1 MLKLKGLISK
11 DTIDKV
17 FEYARVEE
25 VISDFIALK
34 KTGANFKGLSPF
46 TNEKTPSFIVSP
58 SKQIWKDFSS
68 GKGGNVIAFLMEHE
82 QFNYPESVRYLANKY
97 NIEVIETTDKFENV
111 EERNARESL
120 FIINSFAQEYF
131 QNILSKED
139 IVKDY
144 LINRGLSASTI
155 DNFNIGF
162 SPDFKNSFY
171 NKSIEN
177 GFTRD
182 YLIDTGL
189 VIANEDNYVDRFRG
203 RIMFPIKSIS
213 GRILGFGGRII
224 NSNKKLAKYINS
236 PESKIYNKSKTL
248 YGIYE
253 SKQFI
258 VKDDVCYLVEGYMDV
273 VQLHEHGI
281 KNVLASSGT
290 SLTKDQIILIKRLT
304 SNIVILFDGD
314 QAGLSASLR
323 SIDMILEEGLNVR
336 ICPLPNGEDPDSFV
350 KKHKRNKMINYIDE
364 QSKDLID
371 FILSVN
377 KEYKND
383 EDKKVN
389 IIKSILKSIS
399 LIPDSLKQEVYI
411 KKLSSVLS
419 IDESSLFRSFSTIE
433 TAKKIQKTKIPN
445 NSGDNLYKVKTS
457 KKENRSEYIY
467 QLERQIISILLKY
480 GAEEIIFE
488 DVILNKNEKGD
499 IVENKKE
506 IRSKVFE
513 KIYLDLQQDEIEFT
527 HEPFKEIYNKLIN
540 SFHNQNLVSID
551 SFINDLEPSS
561 SKIVSDI
568 LINDE
573 KYQLHDWEKKNIYV
587 KKIGSE
593 LSQLVNET
601 ILNMRRYLIDKKIN
615 ELQDNSNDNKEKVLE
630 EVMSYYS
637 LKKLLSA
644 KLNRVV

>member
-1 MLKLKGLISK
+1 MISK

-17 FEYARVEE
+17 FEFSRVEE

-82 QFNYPESVRYLANKY
+82 QFNYPESIRYLANKY
-97 NIEVIETTDKFENV
+97 NIEIIETAESAENV
-111 EERNARESL
+111 EERNERESL
-120 FIINSFAQEYF
+120 FIINSYALSYF
-131 QNILSKED
+131 EEIYSKND
-139 IVKDY
+139 RIKKY
-144 LINRGLSASTI
+144 LIDRGLSESTI
-155 DNFNIGF
+155 QNFSLGYSNDSKNEFYKSASNKGYSDNFL
-162 SPDFKNSFY
+162 
-171 NKSIEN
+171 EE
-177 GFTRD
+177 
-182 YLIDTGL
+182 TGL
-189 VIANEDNYVDRFRG
+189 VLSNADKKIDRFRG
-203 RIMFPIKSIS
+203 RIIFPIKSIA
-213 GRILGFGGRII
+213 GRIVGFGGRIVD
-224 NSNKKLAKYINS
+224 STKKIAKYINS

-258 VKDDVCYLVEGYMDV
+258 VRDDVCLLVEGYMDV
-273 VQLHEHGI
+273 IQLHEHGI

-304 SNIVILFDGD
+304 SNIIILFDGD

-323 SIDMILEEGLNVR
+323 SIDMILEEGLNVK
-336 ICPLPNGEDPDSFV
+336 ICSFPDGEDPDSFV
-350 KKHKRNKMINYIDE
+350 KKNKKDFMLDYVE
-364 QSKDLID
+364 KESKDFID
-371 FILSVN
+371 FKLDINSDFH
-377 KEYKND
+377 ND
-383 EDKKVN
+383 EDKKVAL
-389 IIKSILKSIS
+389 IKNILKSIS

-411 KKLSSVLS
+411 KKLSSILE
-419 IDESSLFRSFSTIE
+419 IDEASLFRSFANIE
-433 TAKKIQKTKIPN
+433 NSKSLKKSSRKFYGKKIV
-445 NSGDNLYKVKTS
+445 KVQSSKNENTS
-457 KKENRSEYIY
+457 SYIY

-480 GAEEIIFE
+480 GAEEILFE
-488 DVILNKNEKGD
+488 DTRLSKD
-499 IVENKKE
+499 ENGKVLETKKE

-527 HEPFKEIYNKLIN
+527 HSPFKDIYNKLIN
-540 SFHNQNLVSID
+540 GFHNGTTLSIEN
-551 SFINDLEPSS
+551 FINDLDSSS

-573 KYQLHDWEKKNIYV
+573 KYQLHDWERKNIYV

-601 ILNMRRYLIDKKIN
+601 ILNMRRFLIDKKII
-615 ELQDNSNDNKEKVLE
+615 ELQEFQKEDNKKDILE
-630 EVMSYYS
+630 QVMSYYK
-637 LKKLLSA
+637 LKKVLSA

>member
-1 MLKLKGLISK
+1 MISK

-17 FEYARVEE
+17 FEFSRVEE

-82 QFNYPESVRYLANKY
+82 QFNYPESIRYLANKY
-97 NIEVIETTDKFENV
+97 NIEIIETAESAENI
-111 EERNARESL
+111 EERNERESL
-120 FIINSFAQEYF
+120 FIINSYALSYF
-131 QNILSKED
+131 EEIYSKND
-139 IVKDY
+139 IIKKY
-144 LINRGLSASTI
+144 LINRGLSKSTI
-155 DNFNIGF
+155 QNFSLGYSHDSQNEFYKSASNKGYSDNFL
-162 SPDFKNSFY
+162 
-171 NKSIEN
+171 EE
-177 GFTRD
+177 
-182 YLIDTGL
+182 TGL
-189 VIANEDNYVDRFRG
+189 ILSTADKKIDRFRG
-203 RIMFPIKSIS
+203 RIIFPIKSIA
-213 GRILGFGGRII
+213 GRIVGFGGRIVD
-224 NSNKKLAKYINS
+224 STKKIAKYINS

-258 VKDDVCYLVEGYMDV
+258 VRDDVCLLVEGYMDV
-273 VQLHEHGI
+273 IQLHEHGI

-304 SNIVILFDGD
+304 SNIIILFDGD

-323 SIDMILEEGLNVR
+323 SIDMILEEGLNVK
-336 ICPLPNGEDPDSFV
+336 ICSFPDGEDPDSFV
-350 KKHKRNKMINYIDE
+350 KKNKKDFMLDYVE
-364 QSKDLID
+364 KQSKDFID
-371 FILSVN
+371 FKLDINSDFH
-377 KEYKND
+377 ND
-383 EDKKVN
+383 EDKKVAL
-389 IIKSILKSIS
+389 IKNILKSIS
-399 LIPDSLKQEVYI
+399 LIPDSLKQEIYI
-411 KKLSSVLS
+411 KKLSSILE
-419 IDESSLFRSFSTIE
+419 IDEASLFRSFANIE
-433 TAKKIQKTKIPN
+433 NSKSLKKSSRKFYRKKIV
-445 NSGDNLYKVKTS
+445 KVQSSKNENTS
-457 KKENRSEYIY
+457 SYIY

-480 GAEEIIFE
+480 GAEEILFE
-488 DVILNKNEKGD
+488 DTRLSKD
-499 IVENKKE
+499 ENGKVLETKKE

-527 HEPFKEIYNKLIN
+527 HSPFKDIYNKLIN
-540 SFHNQNLVSID
+540 GFHNGTTLSIEN
-551 SFINDLEPSS
+551 FINDLDSSS

-573 KYQLHDWEKKNIYV
+573 KYQLHDWERKNIYV

-601 ILNMRRYLIDKKIN
+601 ILNMRRFLIDKKII
-615 ELQDNSNDNKEKVLE
+615 ELQGFQKEDNKKDILE
-630 EVMSYYS
+630 QVMSYYK
-637 LKKLLSA
+637 LKKVLSA

>member
-1 MLKLKGLISK
+1 MISK
-11 DTIDKV
+11 ETIDKV
-17 FEYARVEE
+17 FEFARVEE

-82 QFNYPESVRYLANKY
+82 QFNYPESIRYLANKY
-97 NIEVIETTDKFENV
+97 NIEIIETNDKYENS
-111 EERNARESL
+111 EERNKRESL

-131 QNILSKED
+131 QNVVLKEVD
-139 IVKDY
+139 VKNY
-144 LINRGLSASTI
+144 LKERGLSDSTI
-155 DNFNIGF
+155 VNFNIGF
-162 SPDFKNSFY
+162 SPDKKNSFY
-171 NKSIEN
+171 KYASEK
-177 GFTRD
+177 GFSAD
-182 YLIDTGL
+182 YLIETGL
-189 VIANEDNYVDRFRG
+189 VISNENNNIDRFRG

-213 GRILGFGGRII
+213 GRVIGFGGRII
-224 NSNKKLAKYINS
+224 DSNKKIAKYINS

-258 VKDDVCYLVEGYMDV
+258 VKNDVCFLVEGYMDV

-281 KNVLASSGT
+281 KNVLATSGT

-304 SNIVILFDGD
+304 SNIIILFDGD
-314 QAGLSASLR
+314 QAGLSASMR
-323 SIDMILEEGLNVR
+323 SIDMILEEGLNVK
-336 ICPLPNGEDPDSFV
+336 ICQFPDGEDPDSFV
-350 KKHKRNKMINYIDE
+350 KKYKHDKMIEYIDE

-371 FILSVN
+371 FIISVN
-377 KEYKND
+377 NEFEKD
-383 EDKKVN
+383 EDKKVDL
-389 IIKSILKSIS
+389 IKSILKSIS
-399 LIPDSLKQEVYI
+399 LIPDLLKQEVYI

-419 IDESSLFRSFSTIE
+419 IEESSLFRSFSNIKVGKKLQKSKSRQYSKNIVKIE
-433 TAKKIQKTKIPN
+433 SP
-445 NSGDNLYKVKTS
+445 
-457 KKENRSEYIY
+457 KKEDKSGYIY

-480 GAEEIIFE
+480 GVEEIVFE
-488 DVILNKNEKGD
+488 DIFLNKNEKGD
-499 IVENKKE
+499 IVESRKE
-506 IRSKVFE
+506 IRSKVYE

-527 HEPFKEIYNKLIN
+527 HGPFKEIYNKLIN
-540 SFHNQNLVSID
+540 SFHNQNLISID
-551 SFINDLEPSS
+551 SFINDLEPNS

-601 ILNMRRYLIDKKIN
+601 ILNMRRYLIDKKIH
-615 ELQDNSNDNKEKVLE
+615 ELQDNSNNETNKVLE
-630 EVMSYYS
+630 EVMSYYR

>member
-1 MLKLKGLISK
+1 MISK

-17 FEYARVEE
+17 FEFSRVEE

-82 QFNYPESVRYLANKY
+82 QFNYPESIRYLANKY
-97 NIEVIETTDKFENV
+97 NIEIIETAESAENV
-111 EERNARESL
+111 EERNERESL
-120 FIINSFAQEYF
+120 FIINSYALSYF
-131 QNILSKED
+131 EEIYSKND
-139 IVKDY
+139 RIKKY
-144 LINRGLSASTI
+144 LIDRGLSESSIQNFSLGYSNDSQNEFYKSASNKGYS
-155 DNFNIGF
+155 DNFL
-162 SPDFKNSFY
+162 
-171 NKSIEN
+171 EE
-177 GFTRD
+177 
-182 YLIDTGL
+182 TGL
-189 VIANEDNYVDRFRG
+189 VLSTADKKIDRFRG
-203 RIMFPIKSIS
+203 RIIFPIKSIA
-213 GRILGFGGRII
+213 GRIVGFGGRIVD
-224 NSNKKLAKYINS
+224 STKKIAKYINS

-258 VKDDVCYLVEGYMDV
+258 VRDDVCLLVEGYMDV
-273 VQLHEHGI
+273 IQLHEHGI

-304 SNIVILFDGD
+304 SNIIILFDGD

-323 SIDMILEEGLNVR
+323 SIDMILEEGLNVK
-336 ICPLPNGEDPDSFV
+336 ICSFPDGEDPDSFV
-350 KKHKRNKMINYIDE
+350 KKNKKDFMLDYIKKE
-364 QSKDLID
+364 SKDFID
-371 FILSVN
+371 FKLDINSDFH
-377 KEYKND
+377 ND
-383 EDKKVN
+383 EDKKVAL
-389 IIKSILKSIS
+389 IKNILKSIS
-399 LIPDSLKQEVYI
+399 LIPDSLKQEIYI
-411 KKLSSVLS
+411 KKLSSILE
-419 IDESSLFRSFSTIE
+419 IDEASLFRSFANIE
-433 TAKKIQKTKIPN
+433 NSKSLKKSSRKLYGKKIV
-445 NSGDNLYKVKTS
+445 KVQSSKNENTS
-457 KKENRSEYIY
+457 SYIY

-480 GAEEIIFE
+480 GAEEILFE
-488 DVILNKNEKGD
+488 DTRLSKD
-499 IVENKKE
+499 ENGKVLETKKE

-527 HEPFKEIYNKLIN
+527 HSPFKDIYNKLIN
-540 SFHNQNLVSID
+540 GFHNGTTLSIEN
-551 SFINDLEPSS
+551 FINDLDSSS

-573 KYQLHDWEKKNIYV
+573 KYQLHDWERKNIYV

-601 ILNMRRYLIDKKIN
+601 ILNMRRFLIDKKII
-615 ELQDNSNDNKEKVLE
+615 ELQEFQKEDNKKDILE
-630 EVMSYYS
+630 QVMSYYK
-637 LKKLLSA
+637 LKKVLSA

>member
-1 MLKLKGLISK
+1 MISK
-11 DTIDKV
+11 ETIDKV
-17 FEYARVEE
+17 FEFARVEE

-82 QFNYPESVRYLANKY
+82 QFNYPESIRYLANKY
-97 NIEVIETTDKFENV
+97 NIEIIETNDKYENS
-111 EERNARESL
+111 EERNKRESL

-131 QNILSKED
+131 QNVVLEEVDVKNYLKE
-139 IVKDY
+139 
-144 LINRGLSASTI
+144 RGLSDSTI
-155 DNFNIGF
+155 VNFNIGF
-162 SPDFKNSFY
+162 SPDKKNSFY
-171 NKSIEN
+171 TNASEKGFSI
-177 GFTRD
+177 D
-182 YLIDTGL
+182 YLIETGL
-189 VIANEDNYVDRFRG
+189 VISNENNYIDRFRG

-213 GRILGFGGRII
+213 GRVIGFGGRII
-224 NSNKKLAKYINS
+224 DSNKKIAKYINS
-236 PESKIYNKSKTL
+236 PESKIYNKSKIL

-258 VKDDVCYLVEGYMDV
+258 VKNDVCFLVEGYMDV

-281 KNVLASSGT
+281 KNVLATSGT

-304 SNIVILFDGD
+304 SNIIILFDGD
-314 QAGLSASLR
+314 QAGLSASMR
-323 SIDMILEEGLNVR
+323 SIDMILEEGLNVK
-336 ICPLPNGEDPDSFV
+336 ICQFPDGEDPDSFV
-350 KKHKRNKMINYIDE
+350 KKYKHDKMIEYIDE
-364 QSKDLID
+364 ESKDLID
-371 FILSVN
+371 FIISVN
-377 KEYKND
+377 NEFEKD
-383 EDKKVN
+383 EDKKVDL
-389 IIKSILKSIS
+389 IKSILKSIS
-399 LIPDSLKQEVYI
+399 LIPDLLKQEVYI

-419 IDESSLFRSFSTIE
+419 IEESSLFRSFSNIKVGKKLQKSKSRQYSKNIVKIE
-433 TAKKIQKTKIPN
+433 SP
-445 NSGDNLYKVKTS
+445 
-457 KKENRSEYIY
+457 KKEDKSGYIY

-480 GAEEIIFE
+480 GVEEIVFE
-488 DVILNKNEKGD
+488 DIFLNKNEKGD
-499 IVENKKE
+499 IVESRKE
-506 IRSKVFE
+506 IRSKVYE

-527 HEPFKEIYNKLIN
+527 HGPFKEIYNKLIN
-540 SFHNQNLVSID
+540 SFHNQNLISID
-551 SFINDLEPSS
+551 SFINDLEPNS

-601 ILNMRRYLIDKKIN
+601 ILNMRRYLIDKKIH
-615 ELQDNSNDNKEKVLE
+615 ELQDNSNNETNKVLE
-630 EVMSYYS
+630 EVMSYYR

>member
-1 MLKLKGLISK
+1 MISK
-11 DTIDKV
+11 ETIEKV

-82 QFNYPESVRYLANKY
+82 QFNYPESIRYLANKY
-97 NIEVIETTDKFENV
+97 NIEIIETTNKSENV
-111 EERNARESL
+111 EERNVRESL
-120 FIINSFAQEYF
+120 FIINSYAQEFF

-139 IVKDY
+139 
-144 LINRGLSASTI
+144 N
-155 DNFNIGF
+155 
-162 SPDFKNSFY
+162 
-171 NKSIEN
+171 
-177 GFTRD
+177 TRD
-182 YLIDTGL
+182 YLIDRGLSDSTIENFSIGFSPDLKNSFYKNASENGFTKDYLNETGL
-189 VIANEDNYVDRFRG
+189 VISNEDTHFDRFRG

-224 NSNKKLAKYINS
+224 NSNKKIAKYINS

-314 QAGLSASLR
+314 EAGLSASLR

-336 ICPLPNGEDPDSFV
+336 ICPFPDGEDPDSFV
-350 KKHKRNKMINYIDE
+350 KKNKRDKMVAYINE

-371 FILSVN
+371 FILSIN
-377 KEYKND
+377 KEYEND
-383 EDKKVN
+383 EDKKVAL
-389 IIKSILKSIS
+389 IKSILKSIS

-433 TAKKIQKTKIPN
+433 TGKKIQKAKTRNYSRN
-445 NSGDNLYKVKTS
+445 NVLKVETS
-457 KKENRSEYIY
+457 KKENTSEYIY

-480 GAEEIIFE
+480 GAEEILFE
-488 DVILNKNEKGD
+488 DIILNKNEKGD
-499 IVENKKE
+499 IVESKKQ

-527 HEPFKEIYNKLIN
+527 HGPFKEIYNKLIN
-540 SFHNQNLVSID
+540 SLHNQKLVSID
-551 SFINDLEPSS
+551 SFINDLEPNS

-601 ILNMRRYLIDKKIN
+601 ILNMRRYLIDKKIT
-615 ELQDNSNDNKEKVLE
+615 ELQDNSKDDKDEVLE

>member
-1 MLKLKGLISK
+1 MISK

-17 FEYARVEE
+17 FEFSRVEE

-82 QFNYPESVRYLANKY
+82 QFNYPESIRYLANKY
-97 NIEVIETTDKFENV
+97 NIEIIETAESTENV
-111 EERNARESL
+111 EERNERESL
-120 FIINSFAQEYF
+120 FIINSYALSYF
-131 QNILSKED
+131 EEIYSKND
-139 IVKDY
+139 RIKKY
-144 LINRGLSASTI
+144 LIDRGLSESTI
-155 DNFNIGF
+155 QNFSLGYSNDSQNEFYKSASNKGYSDNFL
-162 SPDFKNSFY
+162 
-171 NKSIEN
+171 EE
-177 GFTRD
+177 
-182 YLIDTGL
+182 TGL
-189 VIANEDNYVDRFRG
+189 ILSTADKKIDRFRG
-203 RIMFPIKSIS
+203 RIIFPIKSIA
-213 GRILGFGGRII
+213 GRIVGFGGRIVD
-224 NSNKKLAKYINS
+224 STKKIAKYINS

-258 VKDDVCYLVEGYMDV
+258 VRDDVCLLVEGYMDV
-273 VQLHEHGI
+273 IQLHEHGI

-304 SNIVILFDGD
+304 SNIIILFDGD

-323 SIDMILEEGLNVR
+323 SIDMILEEGLNVK
-336 ICPLPNGEDPDSFV
+336 ICSFPDGEDPDSFV
-350 KKHKRNKMINYIDE
+350 KKNKKDFMLDYVE
-364 QSKDLID
+364 KQSKDFID
-371 FILSVN
+371 FKLDINSDFH
-377 KEYKND
+377 ND
-383 EDKKVN
+383 EDKKVAL
-389 IIKSILKSIS
+389 IKNILKSIS
-399 LIPDSLKQEVYI
+399 LIPDSLKQEIYI
-411 KKLSSVLS
+411 KKLSSILK
-419 IDESSLFRSFSTIE
+419 IDEASLFRSFASIE
-433 TAKKIQKTKIPN
+433 NSKSLKKSSRKLYGKKIV
-445 NSGDNLYKVKTS
+445 KVQSSKNENTS
-457 KKENRSEYIY
+457 SYIY

-480 GAEEIIFE
+480 GAEEILFE
-488 DVILNKNEKGD
+488 DTRLSKD
-499 IVENKKE
+499 ENGKVLETKKE

-527 HEPFKEIYNKLIN
+527 HSPFKDIYNKLIN
-540 SFHNQNLVSID
+540 GFHNGTTLSIEN
-551 SFINDLEPSS
+551 FINDLDSSS

-573 KYQLHDWEKKNIYV
+573 KYQLHDWERKNIYV

-601 ILNMRRYLIDKKIN
+601 ILNMRRFLIDKKII
-615 ELQDNSNDNKEKVLE
+615 ELQEFQKEDNKNDILE
-630 EVMSYYS
+630 QVMSYYK
-637 LKKLLSA
+637 LKKILSA

>member
-1 MLKLKGLISK
+1 LISK

-17 FEYARVEE
+17 FEFSRVEE

-82 QFNYPESVRYLANKY
+82 QFNYPESIRYLANKY
-97 NIEVIETTDKFENV
+97 NIEIIETAESAENV
-111 EERNARESL
+111 EERNERESL
-120 FIINSFAQEYF
+120 FIINSYALSYF
-131 QNILSKED
+131 EEIYSKND
-139 IVKDY
+139 RIKKY
-144 LINRGLSASTI
+144 LIDRGLSESTI
-155 DNFNIGF
+155 QNFSLGYSNDSQNEFYKSASNKGYSDNFL
-162 SPDFKNSFY
+162 
-171 NKSIEN
+171 EE
-177 GFTRD
+177 
-182 YLIDTGL
+182 TGL
-189 VIANEDNYVDRFRG
+189 VLSTADKKIDRFRG
-203 RIMFPIKSIS
+203 RIIFPIKSIA
-213 GRILGFGGRII
+213 GRIVGFGGRIVD
-224 NSNKKLAKYINS
+224 STKKIAKYINS

-258 VKDDVCYLVEGYMDV
+258 VRDDVCLLVEGYMDV
-273 VQLHEHGI
+273 IQLHEHGI

-304 SNIVILFDGD
+304 SNIIILFDGD

-323 SIDMILEEGLNVR
+323 SIDMILEEGLNVK
-336 ICPLPNGEDPDSFV
+336 ICSFPDGEDPDSFV
-350 KKHKRNKMINYIDE
+350 KKNKKDFMLDYVE
-364 QSKDLID
+364 KESKDFID
-371 FILSVN
+371 FKLDINSDFH
-377 KEYKND
+377 ND
-383 EDKKVN
+383 EDKKVAL
-389 IIKSILKSIS
+389 IKNILKSIS
-399 LIPDSLKQEVYI
+399 LIPDSLKQEIYI
-411 KKLSSVLS
+411 KKLSSILE
-419 IDESSLFRSFSTIE
+419 IDEASLFRSFANIE
-433 TAKKIQKTKIPN
+433 NSKSLKKSSRKFYGKKIV
-445 NSGDNLYKVKTS
+445 KVQSSKNENTS
-457 KKENRSEYIY
+457 SYIY

-480 GAEEIIFE
+480 GAEEILFE
-488 DVILNKNEKGD
+488 DTRLSKD
-499 IVENKKE
+499 ENGKVLETKKE

-527 HEPFKEIYNKLIN
+527 HSPFKDIYNKLIN
-540 SFHNQNLVSID
+540 GFHNGTTLSIEN
-551 SFINDLEPSS
+551 FINDLDSSS

-573 KYQLHDWEKKNIYV
+573 KYQLHDWERKNIYV

-601 ILNMRRYLIDKKIN
+601 ILNMRRFLIDKKII
-615 ELQDNSNDNKEKVLE
+615 ELQEFQKEDNKNDILE
-630 EVMSYYS
+630 QVMSYYK
-637 LKKLLSA
+637 LKKILSA

>member
-1 MLKLKGLISK
+1 MISK

-17 FEYARVEE
+17 FEFSRVEE

-82 QFNYPESVRYLANKY
+82 QFNYPESIRYLANKY
-97 NIEVIETTDKFENV
+97 NIEIIETAESAENV
-111 EERNARESL
+111 EERNERESL
-120 FIINSFAQEYF
+120 FIINSYALSYF
-131 QNILSKED
+131 EEIYSKND
-139 IVKDY
+139 IIKKY
-144 LINRGLSASTI
+144 LINRGLSKSTI
-155 DNFNIGF
+155 QNFSLGYSHDSQNEFYKSASNKGYSDNFL
-162 SPDFKNSFY
+162 
-171 NKSIEN
+171 EE
-177 GFTRD
+177 
-182 YLIDTGL
+182 TGL
-189 VIANEDNYVDRFRG
+189 ILSTADKKIDRFRG
-203 RIMFPIKSIS
+203 RIIFPIKSIA
-213 GRILGFGGRII
+213 GRIVGFGGRIVD
-224 NSNKKLAKYINS
+224 STKKIAKYINS

-258 VKDDVCYLVEGYMDV
+258 VRDDVCLLVEGYMDV
-273 VQLHEHGI
+273 IQLHEHGI

-304 SNIVILFDGD
+304 SNIIILFDGD

-323 SIDMILEEGLNVR
+323 SIDMILEEGLNVK
-336 ICPLPNGEDPDSFV
+336 ICSFPDGEDPDSFV
-350 KKHKRNKMINYIDE
+350 KKNKKDFMLDYVE
-364 QSKDLID
+364 KESKDFID
-371 FILSVN
+371 FKLDINSDFH
-377 KEYKND
+377 ND
-383 EDKKVN
+383 EDKKVAL
-389 IIKSILKSIS
+389 IKNILKSIS
-399 LIPDSLKQEVYI
+399 LIPDSLKQEIYL
-411 KKLSSVLS
+411 KKLSSILK
-419 IDESSLFRSFSTIE
+419 IDEASLFRSFATIE
-433 TAKKIQKTKIPN
+433 NSKSLKKSSRKLYGKKIV
-445 NSGDNLYKVKTS
+445 KVQSSKNENTS
-457 KKENRSEYIY
+457 SYIY

-480 GAEEIIFE
+480 GAEEILFE
-488 DVILNKNEKGD
+488 DTRLSKD
-499 IVENKKE
+499 ENGKVLETKKE

-527 HEPFKEIYNKLIN
+527 HSPFKDIFNKLIN
-540 SFHNQNLVSID
+540 GFNNGTTLSIEN
-551 SFINDLEPSS
+551 FINDLDSNS

-573 KYQLHDWEKKNIYV
+573 KYQLHDWERKNIYV

-601 ILNMRRYLIDKKIN
+601 ILNMRRFLIDKKII
-615 ELQDNSNDNKEKVLE
+615 ELQGFQKEGNKKDILE
-630 EVMSYYS
+630 QVMSYYK
-637 LKKLLSA
+637 LKKVLSA

>member
-1 MLKLKGLISK
+1 MISK

-17 FEYARVEE
+17 FEFSRVEE

-82 QFNYPESVRYLANKY
+82 QFNYPESIRYLANKY
-97 NIEVIETTDKFENV
+97 NIEIIETAESAENV
-111 EERNARESL
+111 EERNERESL
-120 FIINSFAQEYF
+120 FIINSYALSYF
-131 QNILSKED
+131 EEIYSKND
-139 IVKDY
+139 RIKKY
-144 LINRGLSASTI
+144 LIDRGLSESTI
-155 DNFNIGF
+155 QNFSLGYSNDSKNEFYKSASNKGYSDNFL
-162 SPDFKNSFY
+162 
-171 NKSIEN
+171 EE
-177 GFTRD
+177 
-182 YLIDTGL
+182 TGL
-189 VIANEDNYVDRFRG
+189 VLSTADKKIDRFRG
-203 RIMFPIKSIS
+203 RIIFPIKSIA
-213 GRILGFGGRII
+213 GRIVGFGGRIVD
-224 NSNKKLAKYINS
+224 STKKIAKYINS

-258 VKDDVCYLVEGYMDV
+258 VRDDVCLLVEGYMDV
-273 VQLHEHGI
+273 IQLHEHGI

-304 SNIVILFDGD
+304 SNIIILFDGD

-323 SIDMILEEGLNVR
+323 SIDMILEEGLNVK
-336 ICPLPNGEDPDSFV
+336 ICSFPDGEDPDSFV
-350 KKHKRNKMINYIDE
+350 KKNKKDFMLDYIKKE
-364 QSKDLID
+364 SKDFID
-371 FILSVN
+371 FKLDINSDFH
-377 KEYKND
+377 ND
-383 EDKKVN
+383 EDKKVAL
-389 IIKSILKSIS
+389 IKNILKSIS
-399 LIPDSLKQEVYI
+399 LIPDSLKQEIYI
-411 KKLSSVLS
+411 KKLSSILE
-419 IDESSLFRSFSTIE
+419 IDEASLFRSFANIE
-433 TAKKIQKTKIPN
+433 NSKSLKKSSRKLYEKKIV
-445 NSGDNLYKVKTS
+445 KVQSSKNEYTS
-457 KKENRSEYIY
+457 SYIY

-480 GAEEIIFE
+480 GAEEILFE
-488 DVILNKNEKGD
+488 DTRLSKD
-499 IVENKKE
+499 ENGKVLETKKE

-527 HEPFKEIYNKLIN
+527 HSPFKDIYNKLIN
-540 SFHNQNLVSID
+540 GFHNGTTLSIEN
-551 SFINDLEPSS
+551 FINDLDSSS

-573 KYQLHDWEKKNIYV
+573 KYQLHDWERKNIYV

-601 ILNMRRYLIDKKIN
+601 ILNMRRFLIDKKII
-615 ELQDNSNDNKEKVLE
+615 ELQEFQKEDNKKDILE
-630 EVMSYYS
+630 QVMSYYK
-637 LKKLLSA
+637 LKKVLSA

>member
-1 MLKLKGLISK
+1 MISK

-17 FEYARVEE
+17 FEFSRVEE

-82 QFNYPESVRYLANKY
+82 QFNYPESIRYLANKY
-97 NIEVIETTDKFENV
+97 NIEIIETAESAENV
-111 EERNARESL
+111 EERNERESL
-120 FIINSFAQEYF
+120 FIINSYALSYF
-131 QNILSKED
+131 EEIYSKND
-139 IVKDY
+139 RIKKY
-144 LINRGLSASTI
+144 LIDRGLSESTI
-155 DNFNIGF
+155 QNFSLGYSNDSKNEFYKSASNKGYSDNFL
-162 SPDFKNSFY
+162 
-171 NKSIEN
+171 EE
-177 GFTRD
+177 
-182 YLIDTGL
+182 TGL
-189 VIANEDNYVDRFRG
+189 VLSTADKKIDRFRG
-203 RIMFPIKSIS
+203 RIIFPIKSIA
-213 GRILGFGGRII
+213 GRIVGFGGRIVD
-224 NSNKKLAKYINS
+224 STKKIAKYINS

-258 VKDDVCYLVEGYMDV
+258 VRDDVCLLVEGYMDV
-273 VQLHEHGI
+273 IQLHEHGI

-304 SNIVILFDGD
+304 SNIIILFDGD

-323 SIDMILEEGLNVR
+323 SIDMILEEGLNVK
-336 ICPLPNGEDPDSFV
+336 ICSFPDGEDPDSFV
-350 KKHKRNKMINYIDE
+350 KKNKKDFMLDYVE
-364 QSKDLID
+364 KESKDFID
-371 FILSVN
+371 FKLDINSDFH
-377 KEYKND
+377 ND
-383 EDKKVN
+383 EDKKVAL
-389 IIKSILKSIS
+389 IKNILKSIS

-411 KKLSSVLS
+411 KKLSSILE
-419 IDESSLFRSFSTIE
+419 IDEASLFRSFANIE
-433 TAKKIQKTKIPN
+433 NSKSLKKSSRKLYGKKIV
-445 NSGDNLYKVKTS
+445 KVQSSKNENTS
-457 KKENRSEYIY
+457 SYIY

-480 GAEEIIFE
+480 GAEEILFE
-488 DVILNKNEKGD
+488 DTRLSKD
-499 IVENKKE
+499 ENGKVLETKKE

-527 HEPFKEIYNKLIN
+527 HSPFKDIYNKLIN
-540 SFHNQNLVSID
+540 GFHNGTTLSIEN
-551 SFINDLEPSS
+551 FINDLDSSS

-573 KYQLHDWEKKNIYV
+573 KYQLHDWERKNIYV

-601 ILNMRRYLIDKKIN
+601 ILNMRRFLIDKKIID
-615 ELQDNSNDNKEKVLE
+615 LQEFQKEDNKKDILE
-630 EVMSYYS
+630 QVMSYYK
-637 LKKLLSA
+637 LKKVLSA

>member
-1 MLKLKGLISK
+1 MISK

-17 FEYARVEE
+17 FEFARVEE

-34 KTGANFKGLSPF
+34 KTGANYKGLSPF

-82 QFNYPESVRYLANKY
+82 QFNYPESIRYLANKY
-97 NIEVIETTDKFENV
+97 SIEIIETNDNYENS
-111 EERNARESL
+111 EERNVRESL

-131 QNILSKED
+131 QNVILKEVD
-139 IVKDY
+139 VKNY
-144 LINRGLSASTI
+144 LKERGLSDSTI
-155 DNFNIGF
+155 VNFNIGF
-162 SPDFKNSFY
+162 SPNKKNSFY
-171 NKSIEN
+171 KNASEKGFSI
-177 GFTRD
+177 D
-182 YLIDTGL
+182 YLIETGL
-189 VIANEDNYVDRFRG
+189 IISNENNYIDRFRG

-213 GRILGFGGRII
+213 GRIIGFGGRII
-224 NSNKKLAKYINS
+224 DSNKKIAKYINS

-258 VKDDVCYLVEGYMDV
+258 VKNDLCFLVEGYMDV

-281 KNVLASSGT
+281 KNVLATSGT
-290 SLTKDQIILIKRLT
+290 SLTNDQIILIKRLT
-304 SNIVILFDGD
+304 SNIIVLFDGD

-323 SIDMILEEGLNVR
+323 SIDMILKEGLNVK
-336 ICPLPNGEDPDSFV
+336 ICQFPDGEDPDSFV
-350 KKHKRNKMINYIDE
+350 KKYKHDKMTEYIDK

-371 FILSVN
+371 FIISIN
-377 KEYKND
+377 NEFEKD
-383 EDKKVN
+383 EDKKVDL
-389 IIKSILKSIS
+389 IKSILKSIS
-399 LIPDSLKQEVYI
+399 LIPDLLKQEVYI

-419 IDESSLFRSFSTIE
+419 IEESSLFRSFSNIQVGKKLQKIKSRQYSNNIVKIE
-433 TAKKIQKTKIPN
+433 SQ
-445 NSGDNLYKVKTS
+445 
-457 KKENRSEYIY
+457 KKEDKSGYIY

-480 GAEEIIFE
+480 GVEEIVFE
-488 DVILNKNEKGD
+488 DIFLNKNEKGE
-499 IVENKKE
+499 IVENTKE
-506 IRSKVFE
+506 IRSKVYE

-527 HEPFKEIYNKLIN
+527 HGPFKEIYNKLIN
-540 SFHNQNLVSID
+540 SFHNQNLISID
-551 SFINDLEPSS
+551 GFINDLEPNS

-568 LINDE
+568 LINEE

-601 ILNMRRYLIDKKIN
+601 ILNMRRYLIDKKIH
-615 ELQDNSNDNKEKVLE
+615 ELQDNSENKTNKVLE
-630 EVMSYYS
+630 EVMSYYR

>member
-1 MLKLKGLISK
+1 MLKLKGLITK
-11 DTIDKV
+11 ETIDKV

-139 IVKDY
+139 KVKDY

-162 SPDFKNSFY
+162 SPDLKNSFY

-189 VIANEDNYVDRFRG
+189 VISNEDNYVDRFRG

-304 SNIVILFDGD
+304 PNIVILFDGD

-336 ICPLPNGEDPDSFV
+336 ICPLPDGEDPDSFV

-433 TAKKIQKTKIPN
+433 TAKKIHKIKISN

-467 QLERQIISILLKY
+467 QLEKQIISILLKY

-551 SFINDLEPSS
+551 SFINDLDPSS

>member
-1 MLKLKGLISK
+1 LISK

-17 FEYARVEE
+17 FEFSRVEE

-82 QFNYPESVRYLANKY
+82 QFNYPESIRYLANKY
-97 NIEVIETTDKFENV
+97 NIEIIETAESAENI
-111 EERNARESL
+111 EERNERESL
-120 FIINSFAQEYF
+120 FIINSYALSYF
-131 QNILSKED
+131 EEIYSKND
-139 IVKDY
+139 IIKKY
-144 LINRGLSASTI
+144 LINRGLSKSTI
-155 DNFNIGF
+155 QNFSLGYSHDSQNEFYKSASNKGYSDNFL
-162 SPDFKNSFY
+162 
-171 NKSIEN
+171 EE
-177 GFTRD
+177 
-182 YLIDTGL
+182 TGL
-189 VIANEDNYVDRFRG
+189 ILSTADKKIDRFRG
-203 RIMFPIKSIS
+203 RIIFPIKSIA
-213 GRILGFGGRII
+213 GRIVGFGGRIVD
-224 NSNKKLAKYINS
+224 STKKIAKYINS

-258 VKDDVCYLVEGYMDV
+258 VRDDVCLLVEGYMDV
-273 VQLHEHGI
+273 IQLHEHGI

-304 SNIVILFDGD
+304 SNIIILFDGD

-323 SIDMILEEGLNVR
+323 SIDMILEEGLNVK
-336 ICPLPNGEDPDSFV
+336 ICSFPDGEDPDSFV
-350 KKHKRNKMINYIDE
+350 KKNKKDFMLDYVE
-364 QSKDLID
+364 KESKDFID
-371 FILSVN
+371 FKLDINSDFH
-377 KEYKND
+377 ND
-383 EDKKVN
+383 EDKKVAL
-389 IIKSILKSIS
+389 IKNILKSIS
-399 LIPDSLKQEVYI
+399 LIPDSLKQEIYI
-411 KKLSSVLS
+411 KKLSSILE
-419 IDESSLFRSFSTIE
+419 IDEASLFRSFASIE
-433 TAKKIQKTKIPN
+433 NSKSLKKSSRKLYRKKIV
-445 NSGDNLYKVKTS
+445 KVQSSKNENTS
-457 KKENRSEYIY
+457 SYIY

-480 GAEEIIFE
+480 GAEEILFE
-488 DVILNKNEKGD
+488 DTRLSKD
-499 IVENKKE
+499 ENGKVLETKKE

-527 HEPFKEIYNKLIN
+527 HSPFKDIFNKLIN
-540 SFHNQNLVSID
+540 GFNNGTTLSIEN
-551 SFINDLEPSS
+551 FINDLDSSS

-573 KYQLHDWEKKNIYV
+573 KYQLHDWERKNIYV

-601 ILNMRRYLIDKKIN
+601 ILNMRRFLIDKKII
-615 ELQDNSNDNKEKVLE
+615 ELQGFQKEDNKKDILE
-630 EVMSYYS
+630 QVMSYYK
-637 LKKLLSA
+637 LKKVLSA

>member
-1 MLKLKGLISK
+1 MISK
-11 DTIDKV
+11 ETIDKV

-34 KTGANFKGLSPF
+34 KTGANYKGLSPF

-82 QFNYPESVRYLANKY
+82 QFNYPESIRYLSNKY
-97 NIEVIETTDKFENV
+97 NIEIIETIDKSVNV

-120 FIINSFAQEYF
+120 FVINSFAQEYF
-131 QNILSKED
+131 QNILSSQTD
-139 IVKDY
+139 VKNY
-144 LINRGLSASTI
+144 LIERGLSNSTI
-155 DNFNIGF
+155 ENFNIGF
-162 SPDFKNSFY
+162 TGDVKNGFYINASENGY
-171 NKSIEN
+171 NK
-177 GFTRD
+177 D
-182 YLIDTGL
+182 YLVETGL
-189 VIANEDNYVDRFRG
+189 VISNDNNFVDRFRG

-224 NSNKKLAKYINS
+224 ESNKKIAKYINS
-236 PESKIYNKSKTL
+236 PESRIYNKSKTL

-258 VKDDVCYLVEGYMDV
+258 VKDDVCFLVEGYMDV

-323 SIDMILEEGLNVR
+323 SIDMIIEEGLNVR
-336 ICPLPNGEDPDSFV
+336 ICTFPDGEDPDSFV
-350 KKHKRNKMINYIDE
+350 KKNKRDKMIEFIDE
-364 QSKDLID
+364 KSKDLID
-371 FILSVN
+371 FMLSIQQDYN
-377 KEYKND
+377 ND
-383 EDKKVN
+383 EDKKVTL
-389 IIKSILKSIS
+389 IKSILQSIS
-399 LIPDSLKQEVYI
+399 LIPDSLKQEVYV
-411 KKLSSVLS
+411 KKLSSVLF
-419 IDESSLFRSFSTIE
+419 IDESSLFRSLSNIE
-433 TAKKIQKTKIPN
+433 NGKKINKRKTKNYTRN
-445 NSGDNLYKVKTS
+445 NILKVETS
-457 KKENRSEYIY
+457 KNENKSDYIY

-480 GAEEIIFE
+480 GAEEILFE
-488 DVILNKNEKGD
+488 DIILNKNEKGD
-499 IVENKKE
+499 IVESKKE

-527 HEPFKEIYNKLIN
+527 HLPFKEIYNKLIN
-540 SFHNQNLVSID
+540 SFNNQKLLSID
-551 SFINDLEPSS
+551 NFINDLEPNS

-573 KYQLHDWEKKNIYV
+573 KYQLHDWEKRNIYV

-601 ILNMRRYLIDKKIN
+601 ILNMRRYLIDKKIT
-615 ELQDNSNDNKEKVLE
+615 ELKNNIKDDKDKVLE
-630 EVMSYYS
+630 EVMSYYN

>member
-1 MLKLKGLISK
+1 MISK

-17 FEYARVEE
+17 FEFSRVEE

-82 QFNYPESVRYLANKY
+82 QFNYPESIRYLANKY
-97 NIEVIETTDKFENV
+97 NIEIIETAESAENI
-111 EERNARESL
+111 EERNERESL
-120 FIINSFAQEYF
+120 FIINSYALSYF
-131 QNILSKED
+131 EEIYSKND
-139 IVKDY
+139 RIKKY
-144 LINRGLSASTI
+144 LIDRGLSKSTI
-155 DNFNIGF
+155 QNFSLGYSNDSQNEFYKSASNKGYSDNFL
-162 SPDFKNSFY
+162 
-171 NKSIEN
+171 EE
-177 GFTRD
+177 
-182 YLIDTGL
+182 TGL
-189 VIANEDNYVDRFRG
+189 VLSTADKKIDRFRG
-203 RIMFPIKSIS
+203 RIIFPIKSIA
-213 GRILGFGGRII
+213 GRIVGFGGRIVD
-224 NSNKKLAKYINS
+224 STKKIAKYINS

-258 VKDDVCYLVEGYMDV
+258 VRDDVCLLVEGYMDV
-273 VQLHEHGI
+273 IQLHEHGI

-304 SNIVILFDGD
+304 SNIIILFDGD

-323 SIDMILEEGLNVR
+323 SIDMILEEGLNVK
-336 ICPLPNGEDPDSFV
+336 ICSFPDGEDPDSFV
-350 KKHKRNKMINYIDE
+350 KKNKKDFMLDYVE
-364 QSKDLID
+364 KESKDFID
-371 FILSVN
+371 FKLDINSDFH
-377 KEYKND
+377 ND
-383 EDKKVN
+383 EDKKVAL
-389 IIKSILKSIS
+389 IKNILKSIS
-399 LIPDSLKQEVYI
+399 LIPDSLKQEIYI
-411 KKLSSVLS
+411 KKLSSILE
-419 IDESSLFRSFSTIE
+419 IDEASLFRSFASIE
-433 TAKKIQKTKIPN
+433 NSKSLKKSSRKLYGKKIV
-445 NSGDNLYKVKTS
+445 KVQSSKNENTS
-457 KKENRSEYIY
+457 SYIY

-480 GAEEIIFE
+480 GAEEILFE
-488 DVILNKNEKGD
+488 DTRLSKD
-499 IVENKKE
+499 ENGKVLETKKE

-527 HEPFKEIYNKLIN
+527 HSPFKDIFNKLIN
-540 SFHNQNLVSID
+540 GFNNGTTLSIEN
-551 SFINDLEPSS
+551 FINDLDSSS

-573 KYQLHDWEKKNIYV
+573 KYQLHDWERKNIYV

-601 ILNMRRYLIDKKIN
+601 ILNMRRFLIDKKII
-615 ELQDNSNDNKEKVLE
+615 ELQGFQKEDNKKDILE
-630 EVMSYYS
+630 QVMSYYK
-637 LKKLLSA
+637 LKKVLSA

>member
-1 MLKLKGLISK
+1 MISK

-17 FEYARVEE
+17 FEFSRVEE

-82 QFNYPESVRYLANKY
+82 QFNYPESIRYLANKY
-97 NIEVIETTDKFENV
+97 NIEIIETAESAENV
-111 EERNARESL
+111 EERNERESL
-120 FIINSFAQEYF
+120 FIINSYALSYF
-131 QNILSKED
+131 EEIYSKND
-139 IVKDY
+139 RIKKY
-144 LINRGLSASTI
+144 LIDRGLSESTI
-155 DNFNIGF
+155 QNFSLGYSNDSKNEFYKSASNKGYSDNFL
-162 SPDFKNSFY
+162 
-171 NKSIEN
+171 EE
-177 GFTRD
+177 
-182 YLIDTGL
+182 TGL
-189 VIANEDNYVDRFRG
+189 VLSTADKKIDRFRG
-203 RIMFPIKSIS
+203 RIIFPIKSIA
-213 GRILGFGGRII
+213 GRIVGFGGRIVD
-224 NSNKKLAKYINS
+224 STKKIAKYINS

-258 VKDDVCYLVEGYMDV
+258 VRDDVCLLVEGYMDV
-273 VQLHEHGI
+273 IQLHEHGI

-304 SNIVILFDGD
+304 SNIIILFDGD

-323 SIDMILEEGLNVR
+323 SIDMILEEGLNVK
-336 ICPLPNGEDPDSFV
+336 ICSFPDGEDPDSFV
-350 KKHKRNKMINYIDE
+350 KKNKKDFMLDYIKKE
-364 QSKDLID
+364 SKDFID
-371 FILSVN
+371 FKLDINSDFH
-377 KEYKND
+377 ND
-383 EDKKVN
+383 EDKKVAL
-389 IIKSILKSIS
+389 IKNILKSIS

-411 KKLSSVLS
+411 KKLSSILE
-419 IDESSLFRSFSTIE
+419 IDEASLFRSFANIE
-433 TAKKIQKTKIPN
+433 NSKSLKKSSRKLYEKKIV
-445 NSGDNLYKVKTS
+445 KVQSSKNENTS
-457 KKENRSEYIY
+457 SYIY

-480 GAEEIIFE
+480 GAEEILFE
-488 DVILNKNEKGD
+488 DTRLSKD
-499 IVENKKE
+499 ENGKVLETKKE

-527 HEPFKEIYNKLIN
+527 HSPFKDIYNKLIN
-540 SFHNQNLVSID
+540 GFHNGTTLSIEN
-551 SFINDLEPSS
+551 FINDLDSSS

-573 KYQLHDWEKKNIYV
+573 KYQLHDWERKNIYV

-601 ILNMRRYLIDKKIN
+601 ILNMRRFLIDKKII
-615 ELQDNSNDNKEKVLE
+615 ELQEFQKEDNKKDILE
-630 EVMSYYS
+630 QVMSYYK
-637 LKKLLSA
+637 LKKVLSA

>member
-1 MLKLKGLISK
+1 MISK
-11 DTIDKV
+11 ETIDKV
-17 FEYARVEE
+17 FEFARVEE

-82 QFNYPESVRYLANKY
+82 QFNYPESIRYLANKY
-97 NIEVIETTDKFENV
+97 NIEIIETNDKYENS
-111 EERNARESL
+111 EERNKRESL

-131 QNILSKED
+131 QNVVLKEKD
-139 IVKDY
+139 VKNY
-144 LINRGLSASTI
+144 LKERGLSDSTI
-155 DNFNIGF
+155 VNFNIGF
-162 SPDFKNSFY
+162 SPDKKNSFY
-171 NKSIEN
+171 KNASEKGFSI
-177 GFTRD
+177 D
-182 YLIDTGL
+182 YLIETGL
-189 VIANEDNYVDRFRG
+189 VISNENNHIDRFRG

-213 GRILGFGGRII
+213 GRVIGFGGRII
-224 NSNKKLAKYINS
+224 DSNKKIAKYINS

-258 VKDDVCYLVEGYMDV
+258 VKNDVCFLVEGYMDV

-281 KNVLASSGT
+281 KNVLATSGT
-290 SLTKDQIILIKRLT
+290 SLTKDQIVLIKRLT
-304 SNIVILFDGD
+304 SNIIILFDGD
-314 QAGLSASLR
+314 QAGLSASMR
-323 SIDMILEEGLNVR
+323 SIDMILEEGLNVK
-336 ICPLPNGEDPDSFV
+336 ICQFPDGEDPDSFV
-350 KKHKRNKMINYIDE
+350 KKYKHDKMIEYIDE

-371 FILSVN
+371 FIISVN
-377 KEYKND
+377 NEFEKD
-383 EDKKVN
+383 EDKKVDL
-389 IIKSILKSIS
+389 IKRILKSIS
-399 LIPDSLKQEVYI
+399 LISDLLKQEVYI

-419 IDESSLFRSFSTIE
+419 IEESSLFRSLANIKVG
-433 TAKKIQKTKIPN
+433 KKLQKTKSRQYSKNI
-445 NSGDNLYKVKTS
+445 VKIES
-457 KKENRSEYIY
+457 PKKEDKSGYIY

-480 GAEEIIFE
+480 GVEEIVFE
-488 DVILNKNEKGD
+488 DIFLNKNEKGD
-499 IVENKKE
+499 IVESTKE
-506 IRSKVFE
+506 IRSKVYE

-527 HEPFKEIYNKLIN
+527 HGPFKEIYNKLIN
-540 SFHNQNLVSID
+540 SFHNQNLISID
-551 SFINDLEPSS
+551 SFINDLEPNS

-601 ILNMRRYLIDKKIN
+601 ILNMRRYLIDKKIH
-615 ELQDNSNDNKEKVLE
+615 ELQDNSNNETNKVLE
-630 EVMSYYS
+630 EVMSYYR

>member
-1 MLKLKGLISK
+1 MISK

-17 FEYARVEE
+17 FEFSRVEE

-82 QFNYPESVRYLANKY
+82 QFNYPESIRYLANKY
-97 NIEVIETTDKFENV
+97 NIEIIETAESAENV
-111 EERNARESL
+111 EERNERESL
-120 FIINSFAQEYF
+120 FIINSYALSYF
-131 QNILSKED
+131 EEIYSKND
-139 IVKDY
+139 RIKKY
-144 LINRGLSASTI
+144 LIDRGLSESTI
-155 DNFNIGF
+155 QNFSLGYSNDSQNEFYKSASNKGYSDNFL
-162 SPDFKNSFY
+162 
-171 NKSIEN
+171 EE
-177 GFTRD
+177 
-182 YLIDTGL
+182 TGL
-189 VIANEDNYVDRFRG
+189 VLSTADKKIDRFRG
-203 RIMFPIKSIS
+203 RIIFPIKSIA
-213 GRILGFGGRII
+213 GRIVGFGGRIVD
-224 NSNKKLAKYINS
+224 STKKIAKYINS

-258 VKDDVCYLVEGYMDV
+258 VRDDVCLLVEGYMDV
-273 VQLHEHGI
+273 IQLHEHGI

-304 SNIVILFDGD
+304 SNIIILFDGD

-323 SIDMILEEGLNVR
+323 SIDMILEEGLNVK
-336 ICPLPNGEDPDSFV
+336 ICSFPDGEDPDSFV
-350 KKHKRNKMINYIDE
+350 KKNKKDFMLDYVE
-364 QSKDLID
+364 KESKDFID
-371 FILSVN
+371 FKLDINSDFH
-377 KEYKND
+377 ND
-383 EDKKVN
+383 EDKKVAL
-389 IIKSILKSIS
+389 IKNILKSIS
-399 LIPDSLKQEVYI
+399 LIPDSLKQEIYI
-411 KKLSSVLS
+411 KKLSSILE
-419 IDESSLFRSFSTIE
+419 IDEASLFRSFANIE
-433 TAKKIQKTKIPN
+433 NSKSLKKSSRKFYGKKIVKVQSSN
-445 NSGDNLYKVKTS
+445 NENTS
-457 KKENRSEYIY
+457 SYIY

-480 GAEEIIFE
+480 GAEEILFE
-488 DVILNKNEKGD
+488 DTRLSKD
-499 IVENKKE
+499 ENGKVLETKKE

-527 HEPFKEIYNKLIN
+527 HSPFKDIYNKLIN
-540 SFHNQNLVSID
+540 GFHNGTTLSIEN
-551 SFINDLEPSS
+551 FINDLDSSS

-573 KYQLHDWEKKNIYV
+573 KYQLHDWERKNIYV

-601 ILNMRRYLIDKKIN
+601 ILNMRRFLIDKKII
-615 ELQDNSNDNKEKVLE
+615 ELQEFQKEDNKNDILE
-630 EVMSYYS
+630 QVMSYYK
-637 LKKLLSA
+637 LKKILSA

>member
-1 MLKLKGLISK
+1 MISK

-17 FEYARVEE
+17 FEFSRVEE

-82 QFNYPESVRYLANKY
+82 QFNYPESIRYLANKY
-97 NIEVIETTDKFENV
+97 NIEIIETAESTENV
-111 EERNARESL
+111 EERNERESL
-120 FIINSFAQEYF
+120 FIINSYALSYF
-131 QNILSKED
+131 EEIYSKND
-139 IVKDY
+139 RIKKY
-144 LINRGLSASTI
+144 LIDRGLSESTI
-155 DNFNIGF
+155 QNFSLGYSNDSQNEFYKSASNKGYSDNFL
-162 SPDFKNSFY
+162 
-171 NKSIEN
+171 EE
-177 GFTRD
+177 
-182 YLIDTGL
+182 TGL
-189 VIANEDNYVDRFRG
+189 ILSTADKKIDRFRG
-203 RIMFPIKSIS
+203 RIIFPIKSIA
-213 GRILGFGGRII
+213 GRIVGFGGRIVD
-224 NSNKKLAKYINS
+224 STKKIAKYINS

-258 VKDDVCYLVEGYMDV
+258 VRDDVCLLVEGYMDV
-273 VQLHEHGI
+273 IQLHEHGI

-304 SNIVILFDGD
+304 SNIIILFDGD

-323 SIDMILEEGLNVR
+323 SIDMILEEGLNVK
-336 ICPLPNGEDPDSFV
+336 ICSFPDGEDPDSFV
-350 KKHKRNKMINYIDE
+350 KKNKKDFMLDYVE
-364 QSKDLID
+364 KESKDFID
-371 FILSVN
+371 FKLDINSDFH
-377 KEYKND
+377 ND
-383 EDKKVN
+383 EDKKVAL
-389 IIKSILKSIS
+389 IKNILKSIS
-399 LIPDSLKQEVYI
+399 LIPDSLKQEIYI
-411 KKLSSVLS
+411 KKLSSILE
-419 IDESSLFRSFSTIE
+419 IDEASLFRSFANIE
-433 TAKKIQKTKIPN
+433 NSKSLKKSSRKLYRKKIV
-445 NSGDNLYKVKTS
+445 KVQSSKNENTS
-457 KKENRSEYIY
+457 SYIY

-480 GAEEIIFE
+480 GAEEILFE
-488 DVILNKNEKGD
+488 DTRLSKD
-499 IVENKKE
+499 ENGKVLETKKE

-527 HEPFKEIYNKLIN
+527 HSPFKDIFNKLIN
-540 SFHNQNLVSID
+540 GFNNGTTLSIEN
-551 SFINDLEPSS
+551 FINDLDSSS

-573 KYQLHDWEKKNIYV
+573 KYQLHDWERKNIYV

-601 ILNMRRYLIDKKIN
+601 ILNMRRFLIDKKII
-615 ELQDNSNDNKEKVLE
+615 ELQGFQKEDNKKDILE
-630 EVMSYYS
+630 QVMSYYK
-637 LKKLLSA
+637 LKKVLSA

>member
-1 MLKLKGLISK
+1 MISK

-17 FEYARVEE
+17 FEFSRVEE

-82 QFNYPESVRYLANKY
+82 QFNYPESIRYLANKY
-97 NIEVIETTDKFENV
+97 NIEIIETAESAENV
-111 EERNARESL
+111 EERNERESL
-120 FIINSFAQEYF
+120 FIINSYALSYF
-131 QNILSKED
+131 EEIYSKND
-139 IVKDY
+139 RIKKY
-144 LINRGLSASTI
+144 LIDRGLSESTI
-155 DNFNIGF
+155 QNFSLGYSNDSKNEFYKSASNKGYSDNFL
-162 SPDFKNSFY
+162 
-171 NKSIEN
+171 EE
-177 GFTRD
+177 
-182 YLIDTGL
+182 TGL
-189 VIANEDNYVDRFRG
+189 VLSTADKKIDRFRG
-203 RIMFPIKSIS
+203 RIIFPIKSIA
-213 GRILGFGGRII
+213 GRIVGFGGRIVD
-224 NSNKKLAKYINS
+224 STKKIAKYINS

-258 VKDDVCYLVEGYMDV
+258 VRDDVCLLVEGYMDV
-273 VQLHEHGI
+273 IQLHEHGI

-304 SNIVILFDGD
+304 SNIIILFDGD

-323 SIDMILEEGLNVR
+323 SIDMILEEGLNVK
-336 ICPLPNGEDPDSFV
+336 ICSFPDGEDPDSFV
-350 KKHKRNKMINYIDE
+350 KKNKKDFMLDYVE
-364 QSKDLID
+364 KESKDFID
-371 FILSVN
+371 FKLDINSDFH
-377 KEYKND
+377 ND
-383 EDKKVN
+383 EDKKVAL
-389 IIKSILKSIS
+389 IKNILKSIS

-411 KKLSSVLS
+411 KKLSSILE
-419 IDESSLFRSFSTIE
+419 IDEASLFRSFANIE
-433 TAKKIQKTKIPN
+433 NSKSLKKSSRKFYRKKIV
-445 NSGDNLYKVKTS
+445 KVQSSKNENTS
-457 KKENRSEYIY
+457 SYIY

-480 GAEEIIFE
+480 GAEEILFE
-488 DVILNKNEKGD
+488 DTRLSKD
-499 IVENKKE
+499 ENGKVLETKKE

-527 HEPFKEIYNKLIN
+527 HSPFKDIYNKLIN
-540 SFHNQNLVSID
+540 GFHNGTTLSIEN
-551 SFINDLEPSS
+551 FINDLDSSS

-573 KYQLHDWEKKNIYV
+573 KYQLHDWERKNIYV

-601 ILNMRRYLIDKKIN
+601 ILNIRRFLIDKKII
-615 ELQDNSNDNKEKVLE
+615 ELQEFQKEDNKNDILE
-630 EVMSYYS
+630 QVMSYYK
-637 LKKLLSA
+637 LKKILSA

>member
-1 MLKLKGLISK
+1 MISK
-11 DTIDKV
+11 ETIDKV

-82 QFNYPESVRYLANKY
+82 QFNYPESIRYLANKY
-97 NIEVIETTDKFENV
+97 NIEIIETTNKSENV
-111 EERNARESL
+111 EERNVRESL
-120 FIINSFAQEYF
+120 FIINSYAQEYF

-139 IVKDY
+139 NARDY
-144 LINRGLSASTI
+144 LIDRGLSDSTI
-155 DNFNIGF
+155 ENFSIGF
-162 SPDFKNSFY
+162 SPDLKNSFY
-171 NKSIEN
+171 KNASEN
-177 GFTRD
+177 GFTKD
-182 YLIDTGL
+182 YLIETGL
-189 VIANEDNYVDRFRG
+189 VISNEDTHFDRFRG

-224 NSNKKLAKYINS
+224 DSNKKIAKYINS

-314 QAGLSASLR
+314 EAGLSASLR

-336 ICPLPNGEDPDSFV
+336 ICPFPDGEDPDSFV
-350 KKHKRNKMINYIDE
+350 KKNKRDKMVAYINE

-371 FILSVN
+371 FILSIN
-377 KEYKND
+377 KEYEND
-383 EDKKVN
+383 EDKKVAL
-389 IIKSILKSIS
+389 IKSILKSIS

-433 TAKKIQKTKIPN
+433 TGKKIQKAKTRNYSRN
-445 NSGDNLYKVKTS
+445 NVLKVETS
-457 KKENRSEYIY
+457 KKENTSEYIY

-480 GAEEIIFE
+480 GAEEILFE
-488 DVILNKNEKGD
+488 DIILNKNEKGD
-499 IVENKKE
+499 IVESKKQ

-527 HEPFKEIYNKLIN
+527 HGPFKEIYNKLIN
-540 SFHNQNLVSID
+540 SLHNQKLVSID
-551 SFINDLEPSS
+551 SFINDLEPNS

-601 ILNMRRYLIDKKIN
+601 ILNMRRYLIDKKIT
-615 ELQDNSNDNKEKVLE
+615 ELQDNSKDDKDEVLE